1 VLCSTGVINFFI
13 FTFVK
18 SVFALSYGSMLQ
30 SGPHPAVVIWEA
42 ASLVMK
48 YELKSHQHGVA
59 CIAFSPDGL
68 L

>member
-1 VLCSTGVINFFI
+1 MLCSNGVTSFVI

-18 SVFALSYGSMLQ
+18 LVFALTNGSIFQ

-42 ASLVMK
+42 ASLAMK
-48 YELKSHQHGVA
+48 YELKSHQHGIA